1 MNAGDAAEAH
11 FVYQATLRGF
21 EVFMP
26 TSHNTKADIIIRK
39 AGQPPIMVQVK
50 KAAKQKHE
58 KPTHKE
64 RWKVLIGSGKPSS
77 QRRVNKTGKPRY
89 TLYEEGDF
97 DILAV
102 FIAEHESWA
111 LYHLTEILGPAS
123 LSWNL
128 IDSPRNNWEIMNDLS

>member
-1 MNAGDAAEAH
+1 MNAGDVAEAN

-26 TSHNTKADIIIRK
+26 TSHTTKTDVIIRK
-39 AGQPPIMVQVK
+39 AGQPPTMVQIK
-50 KAAKQKHE
+50 KGAKQKHE
-58 KPTHKE
+58 KPHHKE

-102 FIAEHESWA
+102 YIAEHESWA

-128 IDSPRNNWEIMNDLS
+128 IDSPQNNWEIIDKKS

>member
-1 MNAGDAAEAH
+1 
-11 FVYQATLRGF
+11 
-21 EVFMP
+21 
-26 TSHNTKADIIIRK
+26 
-39 AGQPPIMVQVK
+39 MVQVK
-50 KAAKQKHE
+50 KATKQKQE

-64 RWKVLIGSGKPSS
+64 RWKIIIGSGKPSS
-77 QRRVNKTGKPRY
+77 QRRVNNTGKPRY